1 MKIIHTSD
9 THNKLT
15 REKAEFLKSLG
26 ADFIFDSGDIIKSGN
41 IDFNPLG
48 EKAWGVY
55 NGVYDCICPGN
66 REYHFSKIGFDC
78 KIRGFLMPLV
88 TCNYVYKYDN
98 PKPKKYV
105 YFEKEGIKIGVLG
118 LSNINIDETMACE
131 KAAAQYQRD
140 IFESASETVREMDCD
155 YIVALTHIGLKKDRM
170 LAEKCPEI
178 NLILGGH
185 SHDLCAEKIC
195 DVRIVHSGP
204 YAKTYSVIDT
214 DFNDWKIDTK
224 EFL

>member
-15 REKAEFLKSLG
+15 LSKAEYIKSLN
-26 ADFIFDSGDIIKSGN
+26 ADLVLDSGDIIKSGN

-55 NGVYDCICPGN
+55 NGTYDCICPGN
-66 REYHFSKIGFDC
+66 REYHFLKYGFDC
-78 KIRGFLMPLV
+78 KIRGFIMPIV

-105 YFEKEGIKIGVLG
+105 YFTVNGVKIGILG
-118 LSNINIDETMACE
+118 LSNININESMACE
-131 KAAAQYQRD
+131 KAAAQYQKD
-140 IFESASETVREMDCD
+140 IFESAIETLDKMDCD
-155 YIVALTHIGLKKDRM
+155 FIIALTHIGLKKDKI
-170 LAEKCPEI
+170 LAEKCPKI

-185 SHDLCAEKIC
+185 SHDLLSEKIGNTT
-195 DVRIVHSGP
+195 IVHSGA
-204 YAKTYSVIDT
+204 YGKTYSEIEINNREICVYQ
-214 DFNDWKIDTK
+214 K